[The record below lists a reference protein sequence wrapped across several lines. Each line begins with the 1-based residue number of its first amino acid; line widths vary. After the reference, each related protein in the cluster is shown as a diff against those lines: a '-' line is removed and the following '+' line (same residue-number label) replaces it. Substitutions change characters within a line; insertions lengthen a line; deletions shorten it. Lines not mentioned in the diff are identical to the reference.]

1 MVILAGQHS
10 LLLGPPGTSKSELA
24 RELTGRIDGARY
36 WEIVLSKFT
45 DPKRMFGPVDVA
57 ALTRCQYV
65 HRLAFVRSDSGPT
78 RPDCAAMSIRSA
90 STAAARGPGRRRL
103 GAGRSLSIADS
114 SPAAYNSH
122 GGLGRAS
129 SRAPSRLL
137 TRQTEGIA
145 WSVRGCRSRC
155 AARS

>member
-10 LLLGPPGTSKSELA
+10 VLLGPPGTSKSELA

-45 DPKRMFGPVDVA
+45 DPKRTFGPVDVA

-78 RPDCAAMSIRSA
+78 RAGCAPMSIRSA
-90 STAAARGPGRRRL
+90 STAAARGSRPTPIGSRP
-103 GAGRSLSIADS
+103 IAE
-114 SPAAYNSH
+114 Y
-122 GGLGRAS
+122 
-129 SRAPSRLL
+129 
-137 TRQTEGIA
+137 
-145 WSVRGCRSRC
+145 C
-155 AARS
+155 